1 MRKAIFFLAIPAALI
16 IGITMTCV
24 KVQASG
30 PHMQE
35 GKWEITTKV
44 EMPGMPADM
53 PQQTFKHKECLTEDN
68 YVPQG
73 AKAGG
78 SGGEC
83 EISDGSINGN
93 TVSWTMQCNTGQGVM
108 NGEGSITYNGDTFEG
123 TIKSVMSGME
133 MTNHLQGRRIGDC
146 D

>member
-1 MRKAIFFLAIPAALI
+1 MRKAIFFFAIPAALI
-16 IGITMTCV
+16 IGITVTCV

-30 PHMQE
+30 PHMQA
-35 GKWEITTKV
+35 GKWEIITKM

-53 PQQTFKHKECLTEDN
+53 PQQTFKRTECLTEDN
-68 YVPQG
+68 YIPQD
-73 AKAGG
+73 AEAGK

-83 EISDGSINGN
+83 EISDVRVIGD

-108 NGEGSITYNGDTFEG
+108 KGKGSITYNGDTFEG
-123 TIKSVMSGME
+123 AMKSVMSGME
-133 MTNHLQGRRIGDC
+133 MIQHMQGRRIGDC